1 MFQEHPLYPIMH
13 PRSVAIVGASND
25 FSKMGSIQLVN
36 LMGGNYP
43 GKIYPIHPKEETV
56 FGLKAYRNGR
66 ELPEPVD
73 LAILT
78 IPTAAVPEVLKD
90 LGERGVK
97 RAIIISGGFKEVGEK
112 GKELEGT
119 ILSIARQYGI
129 RFLGPNCIGVIHPS
143 FRLNP
148 TMYPYLHKPGFMG
161 VASQSGTYVTQ
172 ILPFLAKLQI
182 GFSQAFSVGNGA
194 DLDLMDCVE
203 YLGEDPETKAI
214 AVYIEGV
221 KHPRDFIRIASR
233 VSADKPIV
241 ALYVGGTEAGARS
254 AASHTASISGPDH
267 LYDALFRQAGM
278 IRAYTVEELFEWA
291 GALSLQPIPRGRN
304 MAILT
309 HSGGPA
315 SSLADACNRWG
326 LKVPLFSESLQTR
339 VRQLLPATGSFRNPV
354 DLTFFMDMGVMMEKL
369 PQIILED
376 PEIDG
381 LLIHGVMGSTFFRSV
396 SEIAKKWVKVPS
408 YEQVK
413 DFFLGTMDAFV
424 KLPQKY
430 GKPVIASSF
439 ADRDDDAVKLA
450 QDNGIPCFRAP
461 ERAVRA
467 MAALC
472 QYGEIRSSRRSDDPK
487 RSG

>member
-1 MFQEHPLYPIMH
+1 
-13 PRSVAIVGASND
+13 
-25 FSKMGSIQLVN
+25 
-36 LMGGNYP
+36 
-43 GKIYPIHPKEETV
+43 
-56 FGLKAYRNGR
+56 
-66 ELPEPVD
+66 
-73 LAILT
+73 
-78 IPTAAVPEVLKD
+78 
-90 LGERGVK
+90 VK
-97 RAIIISGGFKEVGEK
+97 RAIIISGGFKEVGER
-112 GKELEGT
+112 GKELEAE
-119 ILSIARQYGI
+119 ILRIARQYGI

-143 FRLNP
+143 FHLNP
-148 TMYPYLHKPGFMG
+148 TMYPYLHKFGSVG

-172 ILPFLAKLQI
+172 ILPYLAKLQI

-194 DLDLMDCVE
+194 DLDLVDCLE

-214 AVYIEGV
+214 AVYIEGI
-221 KHPRDFIRIASR
+221 KRPRDFIRIASR
-233 VSADKPIV
+233 VSRNKPIV

-267 LYDALFRQAGM
+267 LYDALFRQAGI

-291 GALSLQPIPRGRN
+291 GALSLQPIPKGRN

-326 LKVPLFSESLQTR
+326 LKVPLFSENLQTR
-339 VRQLLPATGSFRNPV
+339 IRELLPATGSFRNPV

-376 PEIDG
+376 PGIDG

-396 SEIAKKWVKVPS
+396 SEIARKWVKVPS
-408 YEQVK
+408 YEEVRN
-413 DFFLGTMDAFV
+413 FFLGTMDAFI
-424 KLPQKY
+424 KLPQRY
-430 GKPVIASSF
+430 GKPVIVSSF
-439 ADRDDDAVKLA
+439 ADRDDDAVKMA
-450 QDNGIPCFRAP
+450 QDNGIPCLRAP

-472 QYGEIRSSRRSDDPK
+472 RYAEIQNRK
-487 RSG
+487 

>member
-13 PRSVAIVGASND
+13 PRSVAMVGASND
-25 FSKMGSIQLVN
+25 FSKMGSIQLMN
-36 LMGGNYP
+36 LMAGKYS
-43 GKIYPIHPKEETV
+43 GKIYPIHPKEEAV
-56 FGLKAYRNGR
+56 FGLQAYRNAR
-66 ELPEPVD
+66 ELPEAAD

-78 IPTAAVPEVLKD
+78 IPTSAVTEVLRD

-112 GKELEGT
+112 GRELEAE
-119 ILSIARQYGI
+119 ILRIARQYNI

-143 FRLNP
+143 FHLNP
-148 TMYPYLHKPGFMG
+148 TMYPYLHKFGGVG

-172 ILPFLAKLQI
+172 ILPFLAKMQI
-182 GFSQAFSVGNGA
+182 GLSQAFSVGNGA
-194 DLDLMDCVE
+194 DLDLVDCLE

-214 AVYIEGV
+214 AVYIEGI
-221 KHPRDFIRIASR
+221 KRPRDFIRIASR
-233 VSADKPIV
+233 VSRNKPIV

-267 LYDALFRQAGM
+267 LYDALFRQGGV
-278 IRAYTVEELFEWA
+278 IRAYSVEDLFEWA
-291 GALSLQPIPRGRN
+291 GALSLQPIPKGRS

-315 SSLADACNRWG
+315 SSLADACNRWA
-326 LKVPLFSESLQTR
+326 LKVPIFSENIQSR
-339 VRQLLPATGSFRNPV
+339 IRKLLPATGSFRNPV

-369 PQIILED
+369 PQVILED

-381 LLIHGVMGSTFFRSV
+381 LLIHGVMGSTFFRSL
-396 SEIAKKWVKVPS
+396 SENAQKWVKVPD

-413 DFFLGTMDAFV
+413 GFFLGTMDAFV

-439 ADRDDDAVKLA
+439 VDRDDDAVKIA

-472 QYGEIRSSRRSDDPK
+472 RYGEIQNRK
-487 RSG
+487 